1 MQSPTF
7 RIRQHSSSDSQR
19 PVTKR
24 CGFTLLELVLVV
36 GLLLVV
42 TAVAL
47 PGIAGWQARLPLD
60 RAVAAIQHTCLE
72 ARVLAIQTGTT
83 HVVQLSEQK
92 SEVYMF
98 PTGVIENQGE
108 QPKFPPGQDIATFD
122 FLDSEGHN
130 LTRLLFYPDGTSSS
144 AQIAV
149 TDENEHQ
156 TLLIL
161 DRLTGMVGLK
171 ESSINHNGSER

>member
-1 MQSPTF
+1 MQPPIF

-24 CGFTLLELVLVV
+24 CGFTLLELVLVI

-83 HVVQLSEQK
+83 HAVQLSKQK

-98 PTGVIENQGE
+98 PTGVVKNRKR
-108 QPKFPPGQDIATFD
+108 QPEFPLGQDIVTFD
-122 FLDSEGHN
+122 FLDSEGHK

-156 TLLIL
+156 TVLIL
-161 DRLTGMVGLK
+161 DRLTGMLGLK
-171 ESSINHNGSER
+171 ESSTNHNGSKR